1 MSLETELYEV
11 EFSYKATGIAPAI
24 SEIES
29 LQNRLNELVASG
41 KVSEE
46 SMESMGRQLNTLGDA
61 AKSQEA
67 KFGSLSTSLRKMM
80 TEMRAAAQ
88 VAQGDTMSSQWSL
101 RSNSLMG
108 SFDADELRSWA
119 TALENAQFSVGAVK
133 TKVDQLTASESRL
146 AATRKKAD
154 YDYDVQQ
161 YGRLEASVRRLA
173 AAEQDYNTA
182 KTAQT
187 GAYATKDINEMIQ
200 ANKQLEAAERELKS
214 ARAENTAAQ
223 DQQARIAA
231 QAQAKVTAEN
241 AKLEASEKR
250 LNSALRDADYSQ
262 RVRDAGSL
270 EASTKRLAEAE
281 TAYRTAQANVR
292 AADASGDITAQ
303 VKARDQLTAATKEL
317 QTSQTLYAAAND
329 KAAAVAAKAAAQQA
343 ADQAKLQKQND
354 ALTAA
359 IQKRQ
364 QAEEDA
370 KFVQASGSSESLSAA
385 LDRLA
390 GANNKVALAYKA
402 RSAAMRSGDVAQ
414 MTAAENQL
422 TAALKTQT
430 SAQNAANRAVQDS
443 IERLPRMRYALYDI
457 SQTLALVGAGFTA
470 VSVGATA
477 TAVSMESDFANVV
490 RTTGVYLD
498 ETGTEVQNLRQD
510 FEDLYT
516 SMPTSWGDLTDVG
529 TLAGQLGIASE
540 DVTDFTELVTKFAAT
555 TDVSAEDAATAF
567 GRLSALLNVSADEYE
582 NLGSSILA
590 VGVKSIA
597 AEPDIIAIAEQIA
610 GVAGAAGMTADE
622 VFGLSAALASI
633 GTAPELSRGIV
644 TRLFTNITTAVTEGG
659 EALDAFAQAANMD
672 AQTFATAWETD
683 AAGAIMALM
692 QSIGNL
698 TSSEQVAALQNIGVD
713 SVRDLPALL
722 KLAQNYDLLAASM
735 GYAADGYAEGT
746 ALSEQ
751 YGVIA
756 ETTASKLTELANT
769 AKTLYANLG
778 VFTDVLNG
786 VISLMTGFLKSLNAL
801 ASNPTGKVILVITTA
816 LFGLA
821 GAVGVLIAALTRGY
835 ASFLGVKQV
844 LRENASSMNVFAVS
858 SQAATASLLQLINA
872 TRIYLST
879 GKQVTITNGQIVAGM
894 AATQAGTAAA
904 ATAARGLSLALK
916 GIGLASGIGIV
927 LSIAGALVEHFSAA
941 EEAAEDLLGT
951 ADDLSAAL
959 KADSAADYTGQ
970 VFRKLSTSA
979 DEATTSAQSMAGALS
994 GVEGAASTASDAVDA
1009 AADSVSNYSMVVGEN
1024 TFREMVDNFVNND
1037 DLRNALKENEA
1048 LLEQAGFSA
1057 DEYVKQVAMGAGTAY
1072 IEKIKQ
1078 NVNAMRDALIEA
1090 ASAEVDAGGTA
1101 RPWYSSQWED
1111 VQALGSLSS
1120 VFDTLT
1126 TAASDFETGL
1136 QGVAEKS
1143 AIVQQM
1149 LATHGIATDEVTAS
1163 TEDATSAVED
1173 FLDAFRDGSGDL
1185 YETQDAIYG
1194 VLEALIQNGTGMD
1207 AFSESGRENFAAI
1220 SSALDQMASIAGNDL
1235 SVFGTN
1241 VVNMLAQ
1248 LEGAGITTGSSV
1260 EYLRSVMI
1268 AAFNQAWGL
1277 NLDTSAANQGIEAF
1291 LDNVIAALRAKA
1303 QLEAREITYSVV
1315 PLKTPPMMR
1324 GALDRAVA
1332 ENLTKT
1338 KKATVT
1344 YNQDVID
1351 AYNQQIAAVLAL
1363 KDSLNTTQAA
1373 GTSAGNAIRNSM
1385 NNAGRSTDH
1394 AADRAKDA
1402 AEELY
1407 TLTDYAN
1414 DLADIWSRAF
1424 DIRFSGQQT
1433 YDDITSKVRA
1443 MAEAFEEAEQKVKEL
1458 QLDLQEL
1465 NADLAG
1471 LQADLSKQEYFLSI
1485 ALEYGDT
1492 ARAEEIQA
1500 TIAELQSDIAS
1511 KQSDVADTAQ
1521 ELTEAQNKASRALT
1535 GNSAAAI
1542 QNREDV
1548 LDLVQAY
1555 QDHIQALADSG
1566 MGADELKA
1574 KTEALRQKFI
1584 EQGTQLGFSRTELSK
1599 YEAAFRDVKVAID
1612 NVPRDITVHMGA
1624 NTDPATQAVNE
1635 WLARKRST
1643 TVDVAA
1649 NVGNVSGGTY
1659 YPSSIYSSGPASV
1672 SKLVT
1677 REASTVSSWGGGGST
1692 HGRMLFQASGGL
1704 IPEYHATGGIGGLHP
1719 GAPRGTDTVPAW
1731 LTPGEYVMQRKAT
1744 QYYGADFMEALNRQ
1758 QVPRF
1763 FTTGGSTSNE
1773 IMWALAGSN
1782 SGVLTASLTAGTIQ
1796 AIAHAVKPLLFL
1808 DGQQVAQSTAKANSM
1823 ATAVG
1828 SN

>member
-67 KFGSLSTSLRKMM
+67 KFGSLSASLRKMM

-88 VAQGDTMSSQWSL
+88 VAQGDTMLSQWSL
-101 RSNSLMG
+101 RSNSIMG

-146 AATRKKAD
+146 AATRKQAD

-173 AAEQDYNTA
+173 AAEQDYASA

-187 GAYATKDINEMIQ
+187 GAYATKDINAMIQ
-200 ANKQLEAAERELKS
+200 ANKQLEAAERELKN

-231 QAQAKVTAEN
+231 QA
-241 AKLEASEKR
+241 
-250 LNSALRDADYSQ
+250 
-262 RVRDAGSL
+262 
-270 EASTKRLAEAE
+270 
-281 TAYRTAQANVR
+281 
-292 AADASGDITAQ
+292 
-303 VKARDQLTAATKEL
+303 
-317 QTSQTLYAAAND
+317 
-329 KAAAVAAKAAAQQA
+329 
-343 ADQAKLQKQND
+343 QAKLQKQND

-370 KFVQASGSSESLSAA
+370 KFAQASGSSDNLSAA

-422 TAALKTQT
+422 TAALKAQT

-457 SQTLALVGAGFTA
+457 SQTLALVGAGLTA
-470 VSVGATA
+470 VSVGATT

-498 ETGTEVQNLRQD
+498 ETGTEVQNLRKD

-516 SMPTSWGDLTDVG
+516 SMPTTWGDLTDIG

-540 DVTDFTELVTKFAAT
+540 DVTAFTELVTKFAAT
-555 TDVSAEDAATAF
+555 TDVSARDAATAF

-610 GVAGAAGMTADE
+610 GVAGAAGLTADE

-644 TRLFTNITTAVTEGG
+644 TRLFTDITTAVTEGG
-659 EALDAFAQAANMD
+659 DALDAFAQAANMD
-672 AQTFATAWETD
+672 AQTFATAWKTD

-698 TSSEQVAALQNIGVD
+698 TSSEQVAALQNIGVE

-722 KLAQNYDLLAASM
+722 KLAQNYDLLAESM

-756 ETTASKLTELANT
+756 GTTASKLTELANT

-801 ASNPTGKVILVITTA
+801 ASDPAGKVILVITTA

-858 SQAATASLLQLINA
+858 SQVATASLLQLINA

-894 AATQAGTAAA
+894 AATEAGTAAA

-916 GIGLASGIGIV
+916 GIGLASGVGIV
-927 LSIAGALVEHFSAA
+927 LSIAGALVEKFSAA
-941 EEAAEDLLGT
+941 EEAAKDLLGT

-959 KADSAADYTGQ
+959 KADSAADYTGK

-979 DEATTSAQSMAGALS
+979 DEATTSTQSMTGALS
-994 GVEGAASTASDAVDA
+994 EVEGAASTASDAVDA

-1048 LLEQAGFSA
+1048 LLKQAGFSA

-1078 NVNAMRDALIEA
+1078 NINEMRNALIEA
-1090 ASAEVDAGGTA
+1090 ANAEVAGGG
-1101 RPWYSSQWED
+1101 RSGDIWRSSQWGD
-1111 VQALGSLSS
+1111 IQALDSLSS

-1126 TAASDFETGL
+1126 TAASDFETEL

-1143 AIVQQM
+1143 AIAQQM
-1149 LATHGIATDEVTAS
+1149 LATHGIVTDEVTAS
-1163 TEDATSAVED
+1163 TEDATSAVRD
-1173 FLDAFRDGSGDL
+1173 FLDAFRDGSDGL

-1207 AFSESGRENFAAI
+1207 AFSESGRENFDAI

-1241 VVNMLAQ
+1241 VANMLAQ
-1248 LEGAGITTGSSV
+1248 LEGASITTGSSV
-1260 EYLRSVMI
+1260 DYLRSVMI

-1303 QLEAREITYSVV
+1303 QLEAREVTYSVV
-1315 PLKTPPMMR
+1315 PLKKPPMMR
-1324 GALDRAVA
+1324 GALDRAVV
-1332 ENLTKT
+1332 ENLAKT

-1351 AYNQQIAAVLAL
+1351 SYNKQIASVQAL
-1363 KDSLNTTQAA
+1363 KNNLKTTQAA
-1373 GTSAGNAIRNSM
+1373 GTSAGNAIRKSM
-1385 NNAGRSTDH
+1385 NNAGRSTKD

-1443 MAEAFEEAEQKVKEL
+1443 MAKAFEEAEQKVKEL

-1471 LQADLSKQEYFLSI
+1471 LQADLSKQKYFLSI

-1500 TIAELQSDIAS
+1500 TIAKLQSDIAS
-1511 KQSDVADTAQ
+1511 KQSDVTNTAQ
-1521 ELTEAQNKASRALT
+1521 KLTEAQNEASRALT

-1574 KTEALRQKFI
+1574 KTEELRQKFI
-1584 EQGTQLGFSRTELSK
+1584 EQGTQLGFSRAELSK

-1612 NVPRDITVHMGA
+1612 NVPRNITVHMGA

-1635 WLARKRST
+1635 WLARQRST
-1643 TVDVAA
+1643 TVNVTPR
-1649 NVGNVSGGTY
+1649 VGNVGSISGGTY
-1659 YPSSIYSSGPASV
+1659 YPSSVYSTGPASV
-1672 SKLVT
+1672 SKLIA
-1677 REASTVSSWGGGGST
+1677 REGSIIRFAGGGGGGGGV
-1692 HGRMLFQASGGL
+1692 HGRASGGL

-1719 GAPRGTDTVPAW
+1719 GGPRGTDTVPAW
-1731 LTPGEYVMQRKAT
+1731 LTPGEYVIQRKAT

-1773 IMWALAGSN
+1773 IMRALAGSN